1 MKNRCFKIFLLV
13 YLVRFGTCF
22 AQSDEVWTNYK
33 IVVDEAFSE
42 IPKEEVTTGLLIE
55 KSIPYVNVSRYD
67 GSRHSDTSTFEVWR
81 KIYKQYCLSHYDYT
95 GVSLDQEFI
104 NAKVN
109 NAKEEIEL
117 GILVFAYNQI
127 KPEVVENKKIVLDT
141 TIGKIKVTGKNIL
154 NEKFAFSI
162 APIANIV
169 PVGTYNFTLSK
180 DLFLGNKV
188 DDIQEIFVDFSD
200 GNGFNPL
207 WINQSTMVSYNE
219 SGEKIISLKIKING
233 IYYYAFTKLVVE
245 EESFTDNMLKS
256 VSFTIEPD
264 FGPVEYVNN
273 DIKAEYAIYNRCES
287 DGTIR
292 KPYIIVSGFDPM
304 DKNRLVDKSNKVN
317 LYRVSNKNGYLD
329 TLRNNGYDII
339 IYRSDNSTESIIPNA
354 LNLVS
359 FIQKI
364 NEEKTSD
371 NELII
376 AGASMGG
383 LVVRYALTYMEYN
396 KIDHQTKL
404 FISVDSPQ
412 EGANVPLGIQF
423 MIKYLN
429 DDLLDVIGGLK
440 KAENEMLNSCAA
452 QEMLLY
458 HHLGTSGGTAKCS
471 NLRTNFIEEMNR
483 IGNFPQQCRT
493 IGLSMGSGSG
503 VGQGFDAGDLLI
515 EKDPKMS
522 ILVPELTPTPRA
534 TWEFEVYA
542 VPNKTAKKIYTESVK
557 LKTCINFLGKTYCT
571 DGSSIA
577 SRSISVNNTVPIDNA
592 PGSIQNFHNTGAF
605 KGQGDILGLDYLD
618 LLDFVA
624 TLDYD
629 SHPDNFIP
637 SYSSLGLS
645 HLSPAPNTNIKT
657 YLQQKDG
664 VVKINDNQY
673 INTGGQAISLFDV
686 LYIENKNLDHI
697 YDDDKVGVF
706 TKDMIAFM
714 TEETSPS
721 TMYVEDEI
729 IADGHRK
736 GIEARTE
743 VFIGNDVD
751 LNQYNNGDV
760 VMESGSK
767 TTVLAGEKIVLEA
780 GTKIEKGA
788 TFSAKTTPFLFCDS
802 DNSNYVKSAELY
814 VEEEDKEENNQP
826 EMVHLLT
833 HYSEPII
840 MYPNPVDD
848 KLIISSNKT
857 NNIVTIYNILGKKVL
872 HQKFNKN
879 IELQVSD
886 LPEGSY
892 MVKVKQGNGNIV
904 TKQIIKQ

>member
-13 YLVRFGTCF
+13 YLIGLGTCF

-33 IVVDEAFSE
+33 KAVDDAFSE
-42 IPKEEVTTGLLIE
+42 ISKEEVTTGLLIE

-67 GSRHSDTSTFEVWR
+67 GSRQSDTSTFEVWR
-81 KIYKQYCLSHYDYT
+81 KMYKQYCLSHYDYT
-95 GVSLDQEFI
+95 GISLDQEFI
-104 NAKVN
+104 NTKVN
-109 NAKEEIEL
+109 YAEDEIDL

-127 KPEVVENKKIVLDT
+127 KSEAVEKKKIVLDT
-141 TIGKIKVTGKNIL
+141 TIGKIKVVGENIL
-154 NEKFAFSI
+154 DEKFAFSI
-162 APIANIV
+162 APIANTV
-169 PVGTYNFTLSK
+169 PIGTYNFTLSK
-180 DLFLGNKV
+180 DLFLGNRIK
-188 DDIQEIFVDFSD
+188 DIQEIFVDFSD
-200 GNGFNPL
+200 GNGYNPL
-207 WINQSTMVSYNE
+207 WINQSTMVSYDDG
-219 SGEKIISLKIKING
+219 GEKIISLKIKING
-233 IYYYAFTKLVVE
+233 TYYYAFTKLVVE
-245 EESFTDNMLKS
+245 RDSYSDNMLKS
-256 VSFTIEPD
+256 ATFSIEPD

-273 DIKAEYAIYNRCES
+273 GIKAEYAIYNRCGS

-329 TLRNNGYDII
+329 TLRNNGYDIV

-364 NEEKTSD
+364 NGEKTSD

-383 LVVRYALTYMEYN
+383 LVVRYALTYMEYK

-440 KAENEMLNSCAA
+440 KAENEMLNSSAA

-458 HHLGTSGGTAKCS
+458 HHLGTSGETAKCS
-471 NLRTNFIEEMNR
+471 KLRSSFIDEMNR

-503 VGQGFDAGDLLI
+503 VGQGFNAGDLLI

-522 ILVPELTPTPRA
+522 IFVPELTPTPRA

-571 DGSSIA
+571 DGSTIA
-577 SRSISVNNTVPIDNA
+577 SRNIKVNNTVSIDNA

-605 KGQGDILGLDYLD
+605 KGQGDIFGLDYLD

-645 HLSPAPNTNIKT
+645 SLSSAPNTNIKT

-673 INTGGQAISLFDV
+673 INTRGQDVSLFDV

-706 TKDMIAFM
+706 TKDMISFM
-714 TEETSPS
+714 IEETSPS
-721 TMYVEDEI
+721 TLYVEDETI
-729 IADGHRK
+729 VGGHRK
-736 GIEARTE
+736 GIEARDE

-767 TTVLAGEKIVLEA
+767 TAVLAGEKIVIEP
-780 GTKIEKGA
+780 GTRIEKGA

-802 DNSNYVKSAELY
+802 DNANYVKSAELY
-814 VEEEDKEENNQP
+814 VEEENNEESNQP
-826 EMVHLLT
+826 EIVQLLT
-833 HYSEPII
+833 QYSDPVIV
-840 MYPNPVDD
+840 YPNPVDEE
-848 KLIISSNKT
+848 LIISSNKT
-857 NNIVTIYNILGKKVL
+857 DNVVTIYTISGKKVL

-879 IELQVSD
+879 VELQVSN
-886 LPEGSY
+886 LPKGMY
-892 MVKVKQGNGNIV
+892 MVKVKQGNGNVV

>member
-1 MKNRCFKIFLLV
+1 MKNKWFKIFLLI
-13 YLVRFGTCF
+13 YFIGFGTCF

-33 IVVDEAFSE
+33 NAVNNAFSK

-55 KSIPYVNVSRYD
+55 KSIPYVNISRYD
-67 GSRHSDTSTFEVWR
+67 GSRQSDTSTFNIWR
-81 KIYKQYCLSHYDYT
+81 KMYKQYCLSHYDYT
-95 GVSLDQEFI
+95 GISLNQDFI
-104 NAKVN
+104 DTKINVAEN
-109 NAKEEIEL
+109 EIDL

-127 KPEVVENKKIVLDT
+127 KTEAIENRKVVLDT
-141 TIGKIKVTGKNIL
+141 TIGKIIVRGENVL
-154 NEKFAFSI
+154 DEKLAFSI
-162 APIANIV
+162 APLTNTISI
-169 PVGTYNFTLSK
+169 GTYNFTLTK
-180 DLFLGNKV
+180 DLFLGNKI
-188 DDIQEIFVDFSD
+188 DDVQEIFIDFSD

-207 WINQSTMVSYNE
+207 WINQSTMVSYNQG
-219 SGEKIISLKIKING
+219 GEKIISLKMKIKGN
-233 IYYYAFTKLVVE
+233 YYYAFSKLMVE
-245 EESFTDNMLKS
+245 EELYSNNMLKS
-256 VSFTIEPD
+256 ASFTIEPD
-264 FGPVEYVNN
+264 FGPEKYVDNGIN
-273 DIKAEYAIYNRCES
+273 AEYAIYGRCGS
-287 DGTIR
+287 DGSIR
-292 KPYIIVSGFDPM
+292 KPYLIVSGFDPT

-354 LNLVS
+354 MNLVS

-364 NEEKTSD
+364 NKEKTSD

-429 DDLLDVIGGLK
+429 EDLLDVIGGLK
-440 KAENEMLNSCAA
+440 KAENDMLNSDAA
-452 QEMLLY
+452 QEMLIY
-458 HHLGTSGGTAKCS
+458 HHKGTSGGTAKCS
-471 NLRTNFIEEMNR
+471 NLRTEFVSEMNR

-503 VGQGFDAGDLLI
+503 VGQGFYAGDLLM

-534 TWEFEVYA
+534 TWEFSVYA
-542 VPNKTAKKIYTESVK
+542 VPNKTSKKIYTESVK
-557 LKTCINFLGKTYCT
+557 LKTCINFLGKTYCS
-571 DGSSIA
+571 DGSTIA
-577 SRSISVNNTVPIDNA
+577 SRNVSVNNTVSIDNA

-637 SYSSLGLS
+637 SYSSLGLGS
-645 HLSPAPNTNIKT
+645 LASTPNTNLKS
-657 YLQQKDG
+657 YLQHKEG

-673 INTGGQAISLFDV
+673 VNTKGQEVSLFDV

-706 TKDMIAFM
+706 TKDMISFM

-721 TMYVEDEI
+721 TIYVEDETI
-729 IADGHRK
+729 SDGHRK
-736 GIEARTE
+736 GIEARDE

-751 LNQYNNGDV
+751 MNQYNNGDV
-760 VMESGSK
+760 VMKSGSK
-767 TTVLAGEKIVLEA
+767 TLVLAGNKIVIEP
-780 GTKIEKGA
+780 GTRIEKGA
-788 TFSAKTTPFLFCDS
+788 SFSAKTSPFIFCDG
-802 DNSNYVKSAELY
+802 NNTNYVKSAELS
-814 VEEEDKEENNQP
+814 VDEDESIEGQP
-826 EMVHLLT
+826 EMVQLLT
-833 HYSEPII
+833 HYSEPVI
-840 MYPNPVDD
+840 MYPNPVADE
-848 KLIISSNKT
+848 LIISSNKT
-857 NNIVTIYNILGKKVL
+857 DNIVTIYNISGKKVL

-879 IELQVSD
+879 VELQVSD
-886 LPEGSY
+886 LPEGMY
-892 MVKVKQGNGNIV
+892 LVKVKQGNGNIV